1 MYVWVVMFVDVFMVD
16 NYNLK
21 KLLFFK
27 IVGEGEFIDN
37 FFLMLIVGKN
47 LIKLF

>member
-1 MYVWVVMFVDVFMVD
+1 MYVWVVMFIDVFMVD

-21 KLLFFK
+21 NKLFFK

-37 FFLMLIVGKN
+37 FF
-47 LIKLF
+47 